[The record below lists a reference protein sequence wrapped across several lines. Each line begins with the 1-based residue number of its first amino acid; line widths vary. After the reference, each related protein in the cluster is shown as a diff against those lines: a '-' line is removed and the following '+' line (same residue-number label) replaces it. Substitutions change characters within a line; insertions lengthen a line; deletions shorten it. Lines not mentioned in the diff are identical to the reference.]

1 MHSVLKVRS
10 HLGLHNVHV
19 RRTSLRL
26 RRHHHQRSIGEKH
39 QHLRPEEVG
48 RGEDIAQR
56 KRRQVLRPEAR
67 RRPETVVDNE
77 QNAVNVAALG
87 REQVGG
93 LLGRERPLHEES
105 RETHQLDNMVDG
117 MSNQEGNDE
126 QNQRDDKWAT
136 NGLGLF
142 SRCLGVKKNA
152 NG

>member
-1 MHSVLKVRS
+1 M
-10 HLGLHNVHV
+10 
-19 RRTSLRL
+19 
-26 RRHHHQRSIGEKH
+26 
-39 QHLRPEEVG
+39 G

-142 SRCLGVKKNA
+142 SRCLGVKKTQTDKQDNWLYSSRKEEQPTRL
-152 NG
+152 